1 MAGKKNM
8 RAAALAAG
16 VVVAATACVLRRL
29 DPHPL
34 RDGGLV
40 YTTRGPQGEPVRVLR
55 RGGVFQSAT
64 YLGEKCLEPAVSWWW
79 VAAGAPFRS
88 SWPWS
93 VRVPVLTWWR

>member
-1 MAGKKNM
+1 MAGKKNT

-16 VVVAATACVLRRL
+16 VVAAGAAAAATCALRRL

-34 RDGGLV
+34 RGGGLV

-64 YLGEKCLEPAVSWWW
+64 YLGEKVITKPY
-79 VAAGAPFRS
+79 
-88 SWPWS
+88 
-93 VRVPVLTWWR
+93 TKK